1 MLKEQSKATPQRYTF
16 PKTER
21 LSWKRHIDCL
31 FEKGQ
36 TFIAFPLRVVY
47 LPLETQEETPLSI
60 LISVPKKRMKH
71 AVDRNHIKRLV
82 RENYRLQKHDL
93 TIPLQERQQSMH
105 IAFLFVGKEMP
116 TFSSIQKAITKALRT
131 IREKEC

>member
-1 MLKEQSKATPQRYTF
+1 MPKEQCTTPPKRYTLS
-16 PKTER
+16 KTER

-31 FEKGQ
+31 FQNGQ
-36 TFIAFPLRVVY
+36 SFIAFPLRVVY
-47 LPLETQEETPLSI
+47 LPLETQEKTPLSI

-82 RENYRLQKHDL
+82 RENFRLQKYDL
-93 TIPLQERQQSMH
+93 ADPLQEKQKSIH
-105 IAFLFVGKEMP
+105 IAFLFVDKEMP
-116 TFSSIQKAITKALRT
+116 TFSAMQKAMSKALRI